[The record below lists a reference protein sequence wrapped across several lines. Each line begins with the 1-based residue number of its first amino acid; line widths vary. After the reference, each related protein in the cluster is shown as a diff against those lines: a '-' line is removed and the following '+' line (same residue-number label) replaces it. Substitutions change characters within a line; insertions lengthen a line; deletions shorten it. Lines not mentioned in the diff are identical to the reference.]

1 MSTNT
6 PEAADVPDTAD
17 APEAADAPETVVD
30 QIAALFTG
38 EGAAD
43 YLGEAVTQAQHML
56 QAAALAERDGAAP
69 ALVAAALLHDVG
81 HFTGA
86 VHGRDLMAGRDNR
99 HSHQGADWLAVWF
112 GPEVTEPVRMHVAA
126 KRYLCAVEPGYF
138 AKLSAA
144 SVYTLSVQG
153 GPMSAAEVAAFEADP
168 HSAAAVRL
176 RRWDEAA
183 KEPDADDPGF
193 EHYRELLAGLVR
205 AGSAGS
211 VPAALARADSSRP
224 GD

>member
-1 MSTNT
+1 VST
-6 PEAADVPDTAD
+6 PDA
-17 APEAADAPETVVD
+17 VVD
-30 QIAALFTG
+30 QIAALFAG

-43 YLGEAVTQAQHML
+43 YLGEPVTQAQHML

-86 VHGRDLMAGRDNR
+86 VHGRELMAGRDNR
-99 HSHQGADWLAVWF
+99 HSHQGADWLAAWF
-112 GPEVTEPVRMHVAA
+112 GPDVTEPVRLHVEA
-126 KRYLCAVEPGYF
+126 KRYLCSVEPGYF
-138 AKLSAA
+138 AKLSEA

-153 GPMSAAEVAAFEADP
+153 GPMSGAEVAEFEAGPYCAD
-168 HSAAAVRL
+168 AVRL

-193 EHYRELLAGLVR
+193 EHYRTLLLGLVR
-205 AGSAGS
+205 
-211 VPAALARADSSRP
+211 R
-224 GD
+224 